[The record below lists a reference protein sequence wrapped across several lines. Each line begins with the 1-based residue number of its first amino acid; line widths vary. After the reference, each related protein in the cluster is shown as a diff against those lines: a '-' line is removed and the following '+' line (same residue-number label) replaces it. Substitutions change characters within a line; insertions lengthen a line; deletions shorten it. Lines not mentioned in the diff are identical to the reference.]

1 MNLTTTH
8 VRVLNSILFIK
19 DSRTKDLTKIDGH
32 GSFWTTPS
40 CIAVSCMPDC
50 DGSTEVAFG
59 NLSEFQSKAGKL
71 LFDALLE
78 TPSRRITVETVLAEK
93 ILEKN
98 VLNATTRVRIWTDG
112 FRDTEKVLIS
122 LE

>member
-1 MNLTTTH
+1 
-8 VRVLNSILFIK
+8 
-19 DSRTKDLTKIDGH
+19 
-32 GSFWTTPS
+32 
-40 CIAVSCMPDC
+40 MPDC